1 MDDKDYEDLTSCLSE
16 EEKKKILGRNF
27 IEKFFVRMKMKKQAR
42 DSEVYDAM
50 IDNIENGTIDDL
62 IPDEYKKEE

>member
-1 MDDKDYEDLTSCLSE
+1 MNDEEYEDLISCLSE
-16 EEKKKILGRNF
+16 EEKKEIIGRNF
-27 IEKFFVRMKMKKQAR
+27 IERFFVRLKMKREAKK
-42 DSEVYDAM
+42 SEVYDAM